1 IESFFSSRRRR
12 TRFSRDWSSDVCSAD
27 LLASPDTL
35 AVNAGAHV
43 VLVLVAVL
51 GIAVPFYLG
60 GLLATVGG
68 LAGALLVL
76 LLARGGADGASR
88 LILAGTAITLGLP
101 ALVRVRLVLYPNE
114 TMGLFAWGSGTTVQ
128 SGTRVITL
136 AAPLVVAGILVA
148 TLLAHRL
155 DLLMLGDDAA
165 TVLGVQVRPTR

>member
-76 LLARGGADGASR
+76 LLARGGADRSEER
-88 LILAGTAITLGLP
+88 
-101 ALVRVRLVLYPNE
+101 RVGKRSVGE
-114 TMGLFAWGSGTTVQ
+114 
-128 SGTRVITL
+128 R
-136 AAPLVVAGILVA
+136 
-148 TLLAHRL
+148 
-155 DLLMLGDDAA
+155 DDDFYH
-165 TVLGVQVRPTR
+165 